1 MDNNNNQDNNNGKM
15 SPNGQTILVLVVAA
29 IITLMV
35 ITLMRDMITK
45 NSTQELSYTQYV
57 EMVEAG
63 KVEAV
68 LIGNTE
74 ITIYPK
80 KEANEYSQLIR
91 YYTVKVPTDYNNA
104 ERLLQHGVDI

>member
-15 SPNGQTILVLVVAA
+15 SPNGQTILVLVIAA
-29 IITLMV
+29 VITLMV
-35 ITLMRDMITK
+35 ITLMRNMVTK

-57 EMVEAG
+57 EMVEDG

-68 LIGNTE
+68 LIGNSE

-80 KEANEYSQLIR
+80 KKHLSI
-91 YYTVKVPTDYNNA
+91 PS
-104 ERLLQHGVDI
+104 